1 MSEELDK
8 GVEKAAEEIK
18 MFIERN
24 YSTVGNAGNCEYP
37 LRSMLSTYF
46 GPLSFEQ
53 TELLK
58 AKNAELAAKDA
69 EIARL
74 REGIEAVR
82 GLMDE
87 STGVYGL
94 HRNGDGAPWSELE
107 EEGQFEGWLAA
118 FNKAEQ
124 ALQGR
129 EKE

>member
-8 GVEKAAEEIK
+8 AVEKAAEQLWRWKTGWLPQAKPENLV
-18 MFIERN
+18 R
-24 YSTVGNAGNCEYP
+24 THLAP
-37 LRSMLSTYF
+37 LLT
-46 GPLSFEQ
+46 
-53 TELLK
+53 
-58 AKNAELAAKDA
+58 AKDA

>member
-69 EIARL
+69 EIAEL
-74 REGIEAVR
+74 R
-82 GLMDE
+82 
-87 STGVYGL
+87 T
-94 HRNGDGAPWSELE
+94 ELE
-107 EEGQFEGWLAA
+107 RLQSVVGEEDYEIIEGVLG
-118 FNKAEQ
+118 K
-124 ALQGR
+124 ALQGG
-129 EKE
+129 EGEG